1 MTGNKVILCLV
12 RKLWCFQSQ
21 GQLQKSFFSLQIYF
35 QFDLV
40 CDRAWLDALNGSVV
54 FIGWGVGSILMGLL
68 SDRFGRRNIMFPSF
82 LACLLCLLLHAVV
95 QDIYQL
101 LIIRVLMGFFVA
113 APALNNYILMLEIV
127 GPNRRAL
134 VSGFAGLL
142 FPLSGLIL
150 TLKAYFIK
158 NWKLLTIICSAP
170 YFLPLLLGM

>member
-1 MTGNKVILCLV
+1 
-12 RKLWCFQSQ
+12 
-21 GQLQKSFFSLQIYF
+21 
-35 QFDLV
+35 
-40 CDRAWLDALNGSVV
+40 
-54 FIGWGVGSILMGLL
+54 
-68 SDRFGRRNIMFPSF
+68 
-82 LACLLCLLLHAVV
+82 
-95 QDIYQL
+95 
-101 LIIRVLMGFFVA
+101 MGFFVA